1 MTRALVAAEKNI
13 KNAADDSRNTFTAL
27 IIGNLIDMK
36 IGVISDTHGM
46 LKPGVIKVLET
57 ADSILHA
64 GDVGGADVLEVLQ
77 RLAPTHC
84 VRGNM
89 DGGSWSKAL
98 PTSDMVEFGGKLFY
112 LVHDLYTMDIDPAAA
127 GVEVIISGHTHQSD
141 IRRDGGILYLNP
153 GSASYGRH
161 GSPPSLAWIEI
172 SNGHLY
178 PRIVSLNS

>member
-1 MTRALVAAEKNI
+1 MTRALAAAGKNI
-13 KNAADDSRNTFTAL
+13 KNVAGDSRNTLTVL
-27 IIGNLIDMK
+27 NIGNLIDMK

-46 LKPGVIKVLET
+46 LKSEVIKALET
-57 ADSILHA
+57 ADFILHA

-98 PTSDMVEFGGKLFY
+98 PPSDMVEFDGKLFY

-127 GVEVIISGHTHQSD
+127 GVAVVISGHTHQSE
-141 IRRDGGILYLNP
+141 IRHDRGILYLNP
-153 GSASYGRH
+153 GSASYGRR
-161 GSPPSLAWIEI
+161 GNPPSLAWIEF
-172 SNGHLY
+172 SNGNLY